1 MDLLHFVHGELYIGV
16 GQTTLSELAEGKE
29 GSTLRRC
36 KIEKIECALGN
47 KEFFLAGQESRE
59 CSVLIANVG
68 TLYVTRLKVLPNS
81 NN

>member
-36 KIEKIECALGN
+36 KIECEPGN
-47 KEFFLAGQESRE
+47 KEFSILAGQES
-59 CSVLIANVG
+59 
-68 TLYVTRLKVLPNS
+68 
-81 NN
+81 